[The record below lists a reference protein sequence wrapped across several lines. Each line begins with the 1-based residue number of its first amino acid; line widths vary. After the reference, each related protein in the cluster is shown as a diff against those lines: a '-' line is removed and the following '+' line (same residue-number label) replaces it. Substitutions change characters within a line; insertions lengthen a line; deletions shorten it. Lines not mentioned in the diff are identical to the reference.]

1 MVAEQLINY
10 MVPPLKK
17 EDDITRAKQWMDEFH
32 VKELPVIENNKLLGF
47 ISEELLYDSEIM
59 HSSVGDYPLLGN
71 QCFVRISQHYYDILQ
86 VQRTHEMDMVA
97 VLDFEEQFKGVV
109 LVSDVVKEFAD
120 TAIVNSEGAIITL
133 KSSLN
138 DYSLS
143 EISRIVEMNESII
156 LGANVK
162 PDKDDPSLIE
172 VVLRIN
178 HQDVNQIA
186 SGLSKSG
193 YSVTSSFNTEDRS
206 FDEKDR
212 YGLLMKYLNP

>member
-1 MVAEQLINY
+1 MVAEQVINY
-10 MVPPLKK
+10 MIPPLKRA
-17 EDDITRAKQWMDEFH
+17 DDITRAKQWMDEFH
-32 VKELPVIENNKLLGF
+32 VKQLPVIENNKLLGF
-47 ISEELLYDSEIM
+47 VSEELLYDSEIM
-59 HSSVGDYPLLGN
+59 HSSVGDYPLLGK
-71 QCFVRISQHYYDILQ
+71 QCFVLISQHYYDILKIQ
-86 VQRTHEMDMVA
+86 SKHEIDMVA
-97 VLDFEEQFKGVV
+97 VLDFDEQFKGVV
-109 LVSDVVKEFAD
+109 LVSDVVKEFAN
-120 TAIVNSEGAIITL
+120 TAIVNAEGAIVVL

-156 LGANVK
+156 LGSNVK

-172 VVLRIN
+172 VVLRIS

-193 YSVTSSFNTEDRS
+193 YSVTSSFNTQDRS
-206 FDEKDR
+206 FNEKDR

>member
-1 MVAEQLINY
+1 MVAEQLINF
-10 MVPPLKK
+10 MVPPLKR

-32 VKELPVIENNKLLGF
+32 VKELPVVEHNKFLGL
-47 ISEELLYDSEIM
+47 ISEELLYDSAIM
-59 HSSVGDYPLLGN
+59 HSSVGDYPLLSP
-71 QCFVRISQHYYDILQ
+71 QCFVRVSQHYYDILK
-86 VQRTHEMDMVA
+86 VQGTHHTGMVA
-97 VLDFEEQFKGVV
+97 VLDFEDEFKGVV
-109 LVSDVVKEFAD
+109 LVEDVMKEFAD

-138 DYSLS
+138 DYSLA

-162 PDKDDPSLIE
+162 PDKNDPSLIE
-172 VVLRIN
+172 IVLRIN
-178 HQDVNQIA
+178 HQHVNQIA

-193 YSVTSSFNTEDRS
+193 YLVTSSFNTEDKS